1 MIDRESKGDMTRE
14 TLLNSRQSTTAKQL
28 VIHTTLKMVIINMRI
43 GLETAVLPVVPPTK
57 KKIPITATEAI
68 NLEYSKE
75 WVNAM
80 ELELE

>member
-1 MIDRESKGDMTRE
+1 
-14 TLLNSRQSTTAKQL
+14 
-28 VIHTTLKMVIINMRI
+28 MRI

-80 ELELE
+80 ELELEWNEVAVPTSVTNVPRNKKFQVESD